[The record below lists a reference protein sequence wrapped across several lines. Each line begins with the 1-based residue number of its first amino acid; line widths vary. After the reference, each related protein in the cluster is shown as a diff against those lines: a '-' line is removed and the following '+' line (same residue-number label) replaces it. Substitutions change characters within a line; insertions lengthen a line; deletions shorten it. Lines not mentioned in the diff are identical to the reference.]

1 MTHYHLI
8 GIGGTGL
15 SAIARVL
22 FERGE
27 TVTGS
32 DMAASPGSEELMQI
46 GIKVFIGHEKHNING
61 AKTVI
66 RSSAIQDSN
75 PEVIA
80 ALEAG
85 IPVLKRRD
93 FLSELTGKQKVI
105 AVAGTHGKTTTTAMI
120 AWCLKSSGF
129 DPSFVIGS
137 NSKNLESNAA
147 YGKGDYFVIEAD
159 EYDNMFLGLEPD
171 ILVVTNIEH
180 DHPDCFP
187 TKDAYLNAFKQLLKN
202 VKSGGYLIACQDN
215 EGVRNLLC
223 ECNHVV
229 TCITYGIREKSD
241 LQIKSIHYA
250 QDAGIRFSVHDNTQ
264 KLLPASSEQISLQ
277 LPGEHNALN
286 ATAALAVAAIVHADF
301 SKTSE
306 ALSVFAG
313 TGRRFDIIGQVN
325 GITIIDD
332 YGHHPTEIKATLA
345 GARSLFAGKKI
356 WTVWQPHTYSRTKE
370 LFGEFC
376 GAFSDSDHVIVTEIY
391 RSREQE
397 QDYTAELVVK
407 AMEHPD
413 KYFLPQLQDAVD
425 FLKDHLNSGDVL
437 IVFSAGDANQITKNV
452 LQYFQEKGRGND

>member
-32 DMAASPGSEELMQI
+32 DMAMSPGSEELMQI
-46 GIKVFIGHEKHNING
+46 GMKIFIGHEKHNIQG
-61 AKTVI
+61 AETVI

-75 PEVIA
+75 PEMIA

-120 AWCLKSSGF
+120 AWCLRSSGF
-129 DPSFVIGS
+129 DPSYVIGS
-137 NSKNLESNAA
+137 NSKNLGKNAA

-187 TKDAYLNAFKQLLKN
+187 TKEIYQKAFKDLLKN
-202 VKSGGYLIACQDN
+202 VKHGGSLIACQDN
-215 EGVRNLLC
+215 EGVRDLLT
-223 ECNHVV
+223 ECNQAV
-229 TCITYGIREKSD
+229 TCITYGTQQNSD
-241 LQIKSIHYA
+241 LRIKSIHYA
-250 QDAGIRFSVHDNTQ
+250 KDAGVRFSIEDNTR
-264 KLLPASSEQISLQ
+264 KLLSAESEQLSLQ
-277 LPGEHNALN
+277 LPGEHNARN
-286 ATAALAVAAIVHADF
+286 ATAALAAATIAHVGF
-301 SKTSE
+301 SEISK
-306 ALSVFAG
+306 ALSSFSG
-313 TGRRFDIIGQVN
+313 TGRRFDIVGQVN

-332 YGHHPTEIKATLA
+332 YGHHPTEIKTTLA

-370 LFGEFC
+370 LFSEFC

-397 QDYTAELVVK
+397 QDYSAEILVN

-413 KYFLPQLQDAVD
+413 KYFLSQMQDVTD
-425 FLKDHLNSGDVL
+425 FLIDHLSSGDVL
-437 IVFSAGDANQITKNV
+437 IVFSAGDANQITQSV
-452 LQYFQEKGRGND
+452 FHYFQQNRREND